1 MTTTTLYRGALGC
14 AGRNWLV
21 FPLAP
26 LSKLPL
32 IPKAEGGRGFH
43 DATTDPAQIRAW
55 WERCPRAGIGI
66 RTGPTS
72 GLLVLDVDG
81 EVGRQSLRR
90 LEDIYGE
97 LPVTLTARTGRG
109 GRHDYFVCPDADLRN
124 SAGRLGDGIDTRCS
138 GGYVVA
144 PPTPVKTGRY
154 EWLNRGTALAAPP
167 RWLVE
172 KLTRKVTVNMV
183 EVPRDLA
190 LNIANRV
197 LRDRAEAVMS
207 ARAGTRNHT
216 LNRSAFVCGQ
226 FVAAGVLDEAEV
238 EAVLLDAARRA
249 GLGDGEIVGT
259 LASGLSAGIANPR
272 AVSA

>member
-1 MTTTTLYRGALGC
+1 MTKTLYASALGYI
-14 AGRNWLV
+14 GRGWAV

-43 DATTDPAQIRAW
+43 DAATNPAQIQAW

-66 RTGPTS
+66 RTGPAS

-81 EVGRQSLRR
+81 EVGQESLRR
-90 LEDIYGE
+90 LEDIYGK

-109 GRHDYFVCPDADLRN
+109 GRHAYFVCPDGDLRN
-124 SAGRLGDGIDTRCS
+124 SAGRLGDGLDTRAA

-154 EWLNRGTALAAPP
+154 EWLNPGTALAVPP
-167 RWLVE
+167 RWLVG
-172 KLTRKVTVNMV
+172 KLTRKATVNMV

-197 LRDRAEAVMS
+197 LRERAEAVMS
-207 ARAGTRNHT
+207 ARAGTRNDT

-226 FVAAGVLDEAEV
+226 IIAAGVLDEREV
-238 EAVLLDAARRA
+238 ESVLLESARRA
-249 GLGDGEIVGT
+249 GLADAEIIPT
-259 LASGLSAGIANPR
+259 LASGLAAGRANPR